1 MNYIK
6 KNNLN
11 KKLKGLI
18 NAAIEAWWRWV
29 DSEKANEGLD
39 REDLEI
45 SIEEIG
51 AKYGINFILQDKVK
65 SVPNGLKSD
74 TLSIILPFYDDGE
87 DYRPLLIFHRPLLM
101 FHPTS
106 FSLPIPEIKN
116 TETIRWMRDDND
128 EVLEDLDIDR
138 VDEDVANWLYNK
150 LC

>member
-1 MNYIK
+1 MDYIK

-11 KKLKGLI
+11 KKLKELI

-29 DSEKANEGLD
+29 DSEETETEDLD

-74 TLSIILPFYDDGE
+74 TLTIILPFYDDGE
-87 DYRPLLIFHRPLLM
+87 DYRPLLT

-116 TETIRWMRDDND
+116 TETIRWMRDDNND

-138 VDEDVANWLYNK
+138 VDEDVANWLYNN

>member
-1 MNYIK
+1 MDYIK

-11 KKLKGLI
+11 KKLKEI
-18 NAAIEAWWRWV
+18 IKAAIAAWWRWV
-29 DSEKANEGLD
+29 DSETEDLD
-39 REDLEI
+39 REDLEF

-65 SVPNGLKSD
+65 SVPNGLLND
-74 TLSIILPFYDDGE
+74 TLTIILPFYDDGE
-87 DYRPLLIFHRPLLM
+87 DYRPLLK

-116 TETIRWMRDDND
+116 TETIRWMRDNND

-138 VDEDVANWLYNK
+138 VDEDVANWLYNN

>member
-1 MNYIK
+1 MNMNYIK

-11 KKLKGLI
+11 KKLKELI

-29 DSEKANEGLD
+29 DSEETEDLD

-74 TLSIILPFYDDGE
+74 TLTIILPFYDDGE
-87 DYRPLLIFHRPLLM
+87 DYRPLLT

-116 TETIRWMRDDND
+116 TEMIRWMRDDNN

-138 VDEDVANWLYNK
+138 VNEDVANWLYNN